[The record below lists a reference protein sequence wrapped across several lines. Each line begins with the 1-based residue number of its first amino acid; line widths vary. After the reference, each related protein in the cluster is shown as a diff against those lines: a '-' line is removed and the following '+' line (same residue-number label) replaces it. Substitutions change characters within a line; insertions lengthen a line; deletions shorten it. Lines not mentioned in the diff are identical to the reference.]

1 MTGADPG
8 GPLWASS
15 LADQPRPDYDDVI
28 VRVLEEPEEAGPT
41 APRER
46 QPPAGRRTLLV
57 GVLAWLGAVSLV
69 IALERPGPLTI
80 ADVPSG
86 WFDIPMTC
94 HTVRLEREDGAE
106 ELFNCRALGGRRLP
120 PGLYR
125 SPRSQWTS
133 DITRRDAKESRIR
146 ISPDGEL
153 VGWARY

>member
-1 MTGADPG
+1 MTGGDPG

-15 LADQPRPDYDDVI
+15 LADRPRSDYDDVI
-28 VRVLEEPEEAGPT
+28 VRVLEEPEKETPA
-41 APRER
+41 
-46 QPPAGRRTLLV
+46 PPAREPQPGRRRTLVL
-57 GVLAWLGAVSLV
+57 GVLGWLGVVSLV

-80 ADVPSG
+80 TEVPSG

-94 HTVRLEREDGAE
+94 HTVRLEREDSAV

-125 SPRSQWTS
+125 SPKSQWTS

-153 VGWARY
+153 VGSARY